1 MERHLPV
8 EIISFE
14 TNEQKIFSATQ
25 NNESNEE
32 IKIENTAEFEAV
44 GEDEFSKSERK
55 KFAEICP
62 DFDLDAG
69 LKYCMDS
76 KNFLLELMNDF
87 NDEKKAA
94 AIQTAFDT
102 GDLKNYQILVHALK
116 STSQTIGAINLSEQA
131 KKLERAAKNN
141 NLSEIQAGHGD
152 LMTAYQKVRAEISK
166 WLESS

>member
-1 MERHLPV
+1 
-8 EIISFE
+8 
-14 TNEQKIFSATQ
+14 
-25 NNESNEE
+25 
-32 IKIENTAEFEAV
+32 
-44 GEDEFSKSERK
+44 
-55 KFAEICP
+55 
-62 DFDLDAG
+62 
-69 LKYCMDS
+69 MDS

-166 WLESS
+166 WLESL